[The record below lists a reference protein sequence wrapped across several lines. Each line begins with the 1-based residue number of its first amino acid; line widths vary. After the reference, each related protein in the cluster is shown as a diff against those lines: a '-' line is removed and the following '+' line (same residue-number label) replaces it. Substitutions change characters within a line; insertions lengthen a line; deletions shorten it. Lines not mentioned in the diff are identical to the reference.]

1 MNRRN
6 YITPEVKAMEVYS
19 EGILCSSEEETG
31 DPMLLPG
38 TEWKPETIW

>member
-1 MNRRN
+1 MEKFYATPDILVMNVLN
-6 YITPEVKAMEVYS
+6 
-19 EGILCSSEEETG
+19 EGVMCTSEEEN